1 MFMKKRQSGFSLV
14 TVIFLITVL
23 AALGAFLLTMSGVA
37 HQTPVMGLRGVQ
49 AYHAARSGLE
59 WGIAGAI
66 LTGNTASCT
75 GNNVVP
81 GSYTVNVT
89 CSVVVD
95 DDGNSIYSIDSVAT
109 IGTPGRLGFAR
120 RSMTATASPSP
131 P

>member
-1 MFMKKRQSGFSLV
+1 MTMKRQSGFSLV

-37 HQTPVMGLRGVQ
+37 HQTPVMGLHGAQ

-66 LTGNTASCT
+66 LTDNTGNCT
-75 GNNVVP
+75 GNDVVP
-81 GSYTVNVT
+81 GRYTVNVT
-89 CSVVVD
+89 CSFVVD
-95 DDGNSIYSIDSVAT
+95 DDGNNIYVIDSVAT
-109 IGTPGRLGFAR
+109 IGTPGQLGFAR
-120 RSMTATASPSP
+120 RMLTATASPSP